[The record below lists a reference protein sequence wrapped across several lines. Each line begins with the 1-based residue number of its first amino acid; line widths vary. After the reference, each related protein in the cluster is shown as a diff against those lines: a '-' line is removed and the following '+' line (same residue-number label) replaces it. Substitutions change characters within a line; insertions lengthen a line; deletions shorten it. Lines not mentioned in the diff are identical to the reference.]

1 MDYSKAEAKL
11 AAREQFTG
19 LWAAITVPFGTDGGI
34 DEAALRADLDW
45 LTGALGIDGIFSGGV
60 MSEFWAL
67 SGAER
72 RRLTELVVER
82 VRGATQ
88 NPPAGLAA
96 PFLHHG
102 AAALVAW
109 AGARG

>member
-11 AAREQFTG
+11 AARERFTG

-34 DEAALRADLDW
+34 GEAALRADLDR
-45 LTGALGIDGIFSGGV
+45 LTGELGIDGIFSGGV

-72 RRLTELVVER
+72 RRPPR
-82 VRGATQ
+82 WWPSGRG
-88 NPPAGLAA
+88 G
-96 PFLHHG
+96 
-102 AAALVAW
+102 
-109 AGARG
+109 GARCSRTPGSTARRRRSS